1 MLGVNLHSSVWEG
14 VPTRVPSPFAMNRDY
29 QIRFTA
35 GFLALLTV
43 AVVTLAWINFRK
55 GSQFVAPDDGVA
67 WVERSGNIVADQ
79 VEPNGPGA
87 RAGIQKGDQLVAVD
101 GRPVTN
107 IGQVTRAMYRHSA
120 WFSIDYSL
128 TRGSIPL
135 ELKPI
140 LGMAQHPANDWL
152 RVIAV
157 IYLGIGLYVLFRRW
171 TAPGS
176 THFYIFC
183 LVSFVFSA
191 FHFTTKLNDF
201 DWTIYWSNIVAWVLQ
216 PALFLHFV
224 LTFPEKPRAI
234 RQRPWLLA
242 LAYVPGAVLLGRHI
256 IALRLAQASGNLRW
270 DMDRQEIA
278 YGAVLFVVAAAVLT
292 YSYRRATTTILRQQL
307 KWVTR
312 GTILAVVPYTL
323 FYVVPYLM

>member
-191 FHFTTKLNDF
+191 FHFTTKLNSF
-201 DWTIYWSNIVAWVLQ
+201 DWTIYWGNVAANMLQ
-216 PALFLHFV
+216 PVLLLHFV
-224 LTFPEKPRAI
+224 LVFPEQNEAVHKNR
-234 RQRPWLLA
+234 WLIPTL
-242 LAYVPGAVLLGRHI
+242 YVPGFLLLAYHSLAFSYARASQTLLLRIDRLWMAYLVLYFLS
-256 IALRLAQASGNLRW
+256 ASL
-270 DMDRQEIA
+270 
-278 YGAVLFVVAAAVLT
+278 VLVH
-292 YSYRRATTTILRQQL
+292 SYKTASRPI
-307 KWVTR
+307 
-312 GTILAVVPYTL
+312 
-323 FYVVPYLM
+323 